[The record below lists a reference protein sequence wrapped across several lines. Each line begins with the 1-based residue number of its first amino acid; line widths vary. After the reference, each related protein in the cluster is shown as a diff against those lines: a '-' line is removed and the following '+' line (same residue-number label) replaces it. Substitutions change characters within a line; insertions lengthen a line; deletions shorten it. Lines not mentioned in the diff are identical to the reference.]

1 MISFALG
8 ATVAVIVTLGVRR
21 VIVDR
26 RLRRR
31 LRIVSAQAPTFDPT
45 SVNIENLA
53 ALATASN
60 LAAQR
65 TTGGW
70 RRRLVALIGSVG
82 IVGWTG
88 AVAAGASAGLAATGN
103 LPDPIQQVVA
113 DVLEGVNI
121 EVPAPD
127 EEPVDDD
134 PVGVDLVEEDP
145 VPAVPAPDAD
155 DSVSPDSGDAPGNSG
170 DAPGNS
176 GSAPGNSGDAP
187 GNSGSAPGNSGD
199 APGNSGS
206 APGNSGIGNGRT

>member
-1 MISFALG
+1 M
-8 ATVAVIVTLGVRR
+8 IVTLGVRR

-31 LRIVSAQAPTFDPT
+31 LRTVSAQAPTFDPT

-127 EEPVDDD
+127 EEPVDED
-134 PVGVDLVEEDP
+134 PVDEDLVEEDP

-170 DAPGNS
+170 DAP
-176 GSAPGNSGDAP
+176 
-187 GNSGSAPGNSGD
+187 
-199 APGNSGS
+199 
-206 APGNSGIGNGRT
+206 

>member
-1 MISFALG
+1 MIVFALG
-8 ATVAVIVTLGVRR
+8 AAVAVIVTLGFWR
-21 VIVDR
+21 ILVDR

-31 LRIVSAQAPTFDPT
+31 LEALSAQAPTFDPT

-60 LAAQR
+60 LAGQR
-65 TTGGW
+65 ATGGW
-70 RRRLVALIGSVG
+70 RRRIVALIGSVG
-82 IVGWTG
+82 LVGWTG

-127 EEPVDDD
+127 EEPVEDD
-134 PVGVDLVEEDP
+134 PVDVDLVEEDS
-145 VPAVPAPDAD
+145 VPAVPAPDTD
-155 DSVSPDSGDAPGNSG
+155 DSVNPSSG

-187 GNSGSAPGNSGD
+187 GNSGSAPGNSG
-199 APGNSGS
+199 NS
-206 APGNSGIGNGRT
+206 NGRT